1 MTKCFGQLVVNETF
15 SNICLRVF
23 PVLWLFEKKY
33 TTIVGTITLNVIS
46 FYFVFIYV
54 IVCWVFLLFFFFCYQ
69 DLIILFTS
77 ALYLILAKMLNM
89 LKAEFK
95 YSFSFSVLELIWP
108 GKMHVQ
114 KILKRIRMSMT
125 TRKRNKCVT
134 YDFRF
139 CKEVSWS

>member
-1 MTKCFGQLVVNETF
+1 MFACISCIVTLWKKIHHNRRHYHFKC
-15 SNICLRVF
+15 NIFLFCLYLCYCLLSF
-23 PVLWLFEKKY
+23 F
-33 TTIVGTITLNVIS
+33 IV
-46 FYFVFIYV
+46 
-54 IVCWVFLLFFFFCYQ
+54 FFFCYQ